1 LVRYD
6 DGGPGTSSPQ
16 IHVDIGGLPDFA
28 AVVRGHVDGSLRDE
42 VRQAFDAYGQGVLF
56 GYGWSSH
63 SGDVR
68 AARLRYHKCLSTT
81 SEALADILNSAQ
93 AMVTAAE
100 EVARRYSDSDALAA
114 ISAQDVTVAL
124 TQAYS
129 SARVAQAADHA
140 RERRFT

>member
-1 LVRYD
+1 MPRYD
-6 DGGPGTSSPQ
+6 DSGPGTTGPE
-16 IHVDIGGLPDFA
+16 IRVDIGGLPDFA
-28 AVVRGHVDGSLRDE
+28 AAVRGHVDGSLRGE
-42 VRQAFDAYGQGVLF
+42 VQQAFEVYGQGVLF

-68 AARLRYHKCLSTT
+68 AARQRYHRCLSTT
-81 SEALADILNSAQ
+81 SQVLADFLNTAQ

-114 ISAQDVTVAL
+114 ASAQDITAAL

-129 SARVAQAADHA
+129 SARTAQALDRA
-140 RERRFT
+140 RERRFE